1 MAYKNV
7 NFKPITG
14 EEEWLKGT
22 GGAMAGNRYVVN
34 PLGIAG
40 TKINPRPSNKHN
52 TIGGTVSDK
61 SSDVGN
67 STTTGAGETVN
78 NGYVLPNY
86 ATYNYFNPYASAGST
101 NLAYY
106 KNLASNVENNLNKLF
121 SAKYGANGYNLN
133 SGWFQDGQVVDGWDK
148 NAENQGYAQY
158 QKLMADLQNINNMIA
173 KYQSIETDR
182 QQQTARLGIQQDLIE
197 KYMQE
202 DRRIRGIENSGQAET
217 STNAILNAYIN
228 AENQIRQNAENN
240 LHAQE
245 MAFQNAQ
252 YEGMN
257 NFENYMYE
265 LQNSSNVDN
274 SDLKEL
280 IAYASTKEEFDMLEQ
295 TFGDEIA
302 SDKTLQYLFQSG
314 KTSLEKQ
321 IKKEEEYNRVA
332 IALKET
338 YGLTDDEINGAIS
351 AKELSMNSFDG
362 FGGAQTGNE
371 QKDYL
376 EKIKVLALAG
386 EIPDGTVV
394 EMDYGR
400 GEKGYMYYQGK
411 FYPTTKPITSG
422 WRSVWWQGQSSDG
435 VYKKYEKYMEK
446 YNK

>member
-1 MAYKNV
+1 MTYKNV
-7 NFKPITG
+7 NFKPVTG

-40 TKINPRPSNKHN
+40 TKINPTPSSKFN
-52 TIGGTVSDK
+52 TIGGIVSGK
-61 SSDVGN
+61 PSNGNN

-321 IKKEEEYNRVA
+321 IKEEA
-332 IALKET
+332 
-338 YGLTDDEINGAIS
+338 DQ
-351 AKELSMNSFDG
+351 KELSEYLGKYGTTAKQGISATDLSPSMFNWSGSGKGKKQDKLINKVSEMAREG
-362 FGGAQTGNE
+362 AIENGTILDLNRGGGTNL
-371 QKDYL
+371 YL
-376 EKIKVLALAG
+376 
-386 EIPDGTVV
+386 
-394 EMDYGR
+394 
-400 GEKGYMYYQGK
+400 YYNGS
-411 FYPTTKPITSG
+411 FYPIDSEKNSYTKG
-422 WRSVWWQGQSSDG
+422 WQGADI
-435 VYKKYEKYMEK
+435 EDR
-446 YNK
+446 YNEWKGE

>member
-40 TKINPRPSNKHN
+40 TQINPTPSSKFN

-61 SSDVGN
+61 SSNVDN

-321 IKKEEEYNRVA
+321 IKEE
-332 IALKET
+332 K
-338 YGLTDDEINGAIS
+338 DQ
-351 AKELSMNSFDG
+351 KELSEYLG
-362 FGGAQTGNE
+362 KYGTTAE
-371 QKDYL
+371 QGISATDLSPSMFNWNGSGKGKKQDL
-376 EKIKVLALAG
+376 VIKQIREMALNG
-386 EIPDGTVV
+386 EIENGTILDLNWGVGDGHYLYYNGAFYATDKPVTIGWDA
-394 EMDYGR
+394 EYIYTKNLAKKT
-400 GEKGYMYYQGK
+400 KGQ
-411 FYPTTKPITSG
+411 
-422 WRSVWWQGQSSDG
+422 
-435 VYKKYEKYMEK
+435 
-446 YNK
+446 

>member
-1 MAYKNV
+1 MEYKNV
-7 NFKPITG
+7 NFKPTT

-40 TKINPRPSNKHN
+40 SKINPTPSNKPN
-52 TIGGTVSDK
+52 TIGGIVSAKPSNGGSQNVD
-61 SSDVGN
+61 N

-78 NGYVLPNY
+78 NGYILPNY

-106 KNLASNVENNLNKLF
+106 KNLASNVESNLNKLF

-240 LHAQE
+240 LHEQE

-321 IKKEEEYNRVA
+321 IKEEA
-332 IALKET
+332 
-338 YGLTDDEINGAIS
+338 DQ
-351 AKELSMNSFDG
+351 KELSKYLRNYGTTAEQGISATDLSPSMFKWNGASNPNDG
-362 FGGAQTGNE
+362 Q
-371 QKDYL
+371 Y
-376 EKIKVLALAG
+376 KIIVYAKEMAENG
-386 EIPDGTVV
+386 YIPNGTV
-394 EMDYGR
+394 MDLNGAAGQGHYL
-400 GEKGYMYYQGK
+400 YYNGS
-411 FYPTTKPITSG
+411 FYPVNKSLLTNG
-422 WRSVWWQGQSSDG
+422 WDG
-435 VYKKYEKYMEK
+435 KDILTRYKEYLQKSK
-446 YNK
+446 